1 VGYSHEDVKLS
12 AGKIMFCELEIKG
25 SLGCGLQDYPRII
38 EMARHGKLK
47 IKELVTH
54 RYKLEEINEGFK
66 NMEKGDPTLI
76 RSIVVMD

>member
-1 VGYSHEDVKLS
+1 
-12 AGKIMFCELEIKG
+12 MFCEIEIKG

-54 RYKLEEINEGFK
+54 KYKLDDINEGFK
-66 NMEKGDPTLI
+66 NMEKGDPSLI
-76 RSIVVMD
+76 RSVVVMD